1 MIVMTELQ
9 VPAELVDEIRR
20 EAEAE
25 GMTAEAVLTAAWRH
39 YRTLAQRKKIEAEM
53 AWWESRSPE
62 ERTRFT
68 GEYVAVHNK
77 EVVDHDPDR
86 VALHQRIR
94 KRFGRI
100 AVLMIPAEGPREIR
114 MPSFRLERG

>member
-1 MIVMTELQ
+1 MTDLH
-9 VPAELVDEIRR
+9 VPAELADEIRR

-25 GMTAEAVLTAAWRH
+25 GTTTEAVLAAAWRH

-53 AWWESRSPE
+53 AWWESRPPE
-62 ERTRFT
+62 ERARYA

-77 EVVDHDPDR
+77 EVVDHDPDP
-86 VALHQRIR
+86 VALNGRVR

-100 AVLMIPAEGPREIR
+100 AVMMIPAEGPREIR
-114 MPSFRLERG
+114 ILSPRLERR